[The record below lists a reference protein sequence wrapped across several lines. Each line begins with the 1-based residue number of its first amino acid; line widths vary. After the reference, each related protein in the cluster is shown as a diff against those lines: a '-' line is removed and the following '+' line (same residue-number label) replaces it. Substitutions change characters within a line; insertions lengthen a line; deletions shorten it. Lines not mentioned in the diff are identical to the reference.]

1 MEYSDVVFYC
11 MVIRGRGGETF
22 RDLHVHSRR
31 SVFANPKII
40 GTCLLPVMG
49 LFRWPCGAC
58 QGHHLLCLLHL
69 DQSWWY
75 GDMLGF
81 VAENGIATMTF
92 LCSSD
97 GIIVVPVVP
106 LMGLLW

>member
-1 MEYSDVVFYC
+1 M
-11 MVIRGRGGETF
+11 
-22 RDLHVHSRR
+22 
-31 SVFANPKII
+31 
-40 GTCLLPVMG
+40 
-49 LFRWPCGAC
+49 
-58 QGHHLLCLLHL
+58 CLLHL

-81 VAENGIATMTF
+81 VAENDVATMTF
-92 LCSSD
+92 LFGSS